1 MFPSSTSSDST
12 VLITSSSLPL
22 SSTHTHDT
30 IVPPLLR
37 YSYSELFHIFKD
49 NYKIQRQYK
58 SFEEADGKITWSPY
72 YLWSDTQE
80 IFYKQAQEYA
90 VEVSSPFSITSQ
102 PLSYIFKYN
111 FNKSIDRTRNF
122 LKSINDTYKQPFLRH
137 RSTDIIKCTPLLI
150 HFAQLWGITPL
161 PALDDYIPS
170 TFYTLHPIIY
180 AEFSGS
186 LITFIPLHLLNLYCV
201 YLFIDKFTY
210 NIFALPINDISHISL
225 QHDLVPL
232 KYIPIDI
239 FSFLF
244 SPNIP
249 KKDIIFSQPGPVHDT
264 T

>member
-1 MFPSSTSSDST
+1 VT
-12 VLITSSSLPL
+12 
-22 SSTHTHDT
+22 
-30 IVPPLLR
+30 PLLI

-58 SFEEADGKITWSPY
+58 SFEEADGKIKWSPY

-80 IFYKQAQEYA
+80 IFYKEAQEYA

-122 LKSINDTYKQPFLRH
+122 LTSINNTYKQPFLRH
-137 RSTDIIKCTPLLI
+137 TSTDIIKCTPLLI
-150 HFAQLWGITPL
+150 YFAQLWQITPL

-170 TFYTLHPIIY
+170 TFYVHPTIHAELY
-180 AEFSGS
+180 ADKHEPISYAGS
-186 LITFIPLHLLNLYCV
+186 LITFIPLHLLNIYCV

-225 QHDLVPL
+225 PHDLVPL
-232 KYIPIDI
+232 QYIPIDI